1 MSINQDVMEALKDTG
16 VPVSFQTY
24 TGTADA
30 YITFFT
36 YLDKPEQHADDKET
50 ITGHYVQ
57 VDVWSKGDYTDLV
70 NAVHK
75 RMLVAGFIKQS
86 FYDLYE
92 QDFKIYHKAMRFIK
106 EVL

>member
-1 MSINQDVMEALKDTG
+1 MSINREVLQALKDID

-24 TGTADA
+24 TGKADT

-36 YLDKPEQHADDKET
+36 YLDKPEQHADDEEF

-57 VDVWSKGDYTDLV
+57 IDVWSKTDYTDLV
-70 NAVHK
+70 KTVHEK
-75 RMLVAGFIKQS
+75 MLMAGFRKQS
-86 FYDLYE
+86 FYDFYE
-92 QDFKIYHKAMRFIK
+92 DDLKIYHKAMRFFK